1 MTWAKFDDRHDD
13 RPAIKKAW
21 RMSAGVA
28 VGLHAMAVTHCARHE
43 SDGLIDPEWLA
54 ERLAVIPDRAG
65 KTALT
70 TLVKVK
76 LFELLRAG
84 DTREMTDDREFTVT
98 VGPLD
103 EDAYRVLDI
112 FDYVDSSAYLA
123 DKRRKDADR
132 KAEAA
137 RKAAAARAEA
147 ERNAAG
153 GRLDSARNG
162 DGIQNG
168 SRGPY
173 PTTPDHTRPD
183 HTAPEGTPPAVSP
196 VEELDLHRRVGLDAA
211 GEREREDPEL
221 AISGG
226 TA

>member
-28 VGLHAMAVTHCARHE
+28 VGLHAMAISHCARHE

-65 KTALT
+65 RSALS
-70 TLVKVK
+70 TLVKVR

-84 DTREMTDDREFTVT
+84 ETREVTDDRDFTVT
-98 VGPLD
+98 IGPLD

-112 FDYVDSSAYLA
+112 FSYVDSSAYLA
-123 DKRRKDADR
+123 DKRRRDAER
-132 KAEAA
+132 KVEAA
-137 RKAAAARAEA
+137 RRAAAARAAA
-147 ERNAAG
+147 ERNRAG
-153 GRLDSARNG
+153 GRAESERNDG
-162 DGIQNG
+162 GIQSG

-173 PTTPDHTRPD
+173 PTRPDHTRPD
-183 HTAPEGTPPAVSP
+183 HTAPEGTPLAGPP
-196 VEELDLHRRVGLDAA
+196 VEELDLGPHVGTNAA
-211 GEREREDPEL
+211 GKREREESDL
-221 AISGG
+221 AFSGE